1 MFRMPRELVTSEKLH
16 ETLSPLPP
24 PRSATV
30 NILRPPSRTTWRCW
44 LRRQGEGTHSER
56 TTTPRHAAAA
66 RAHVAA
72 AAPPTSSR
80 ALRKHYEAGIKNDP
94 YYRNKN
100 AILSSQVCSFTITR
114 CTTVDFACDVHV
126 VRSSISRLSKCL
138 SVLIRALSRQS
149 ADSPARPRIAF
160 AHDDDDD
167 AHNSSRRKS
176 AVLPDHCSILH
187 PQVPSTILAPRRPL
201 CRPNVTTLACP
212 RRTGR
217 RGGYIFSHRHDW
229 MSA

>member
-1 MFRMPRELVTSEKLH
+1 MKNSMKPSRLSLPREARRSTSCAHPGAAQRGGVGSGDKEKERTANAQRRL
-16 ETLSPLPP
+16 
-24 PRSATV
+24 AM
-30 NILRPPSRTTWRCW
+30 RPPLARTSRPQLH
-44 LRRQGEGTHSER
+44 LR
-56 TTTPRHAAAA
+56 A
-66 RAHVAA
+66 RAHCGNITETL
-72 AAPPTSSR
+72 P
-80 ALRKHYEAGIKNDP
+80 YEANKKRFLLVTIAIKTQ
-94 YYRNKN
+94 YYQAKYVHSPLHGARPSTLL
-100 AILSSQVCSFTITR
+100 AMCMWCDLVSVVC
-114 CTTVDFACDVHV
+114 
-126 VRSSISRLSKCL
+126 LKCL

>member
-1 MFRMPRELVTSEKLH
+1 MKPSR
-16 ETLSPLPP
+16 LSL

-30 NILRPPSRTTWRCW
+30 NIILAPTQPHTWRCW
-44 LRRQGEGTHSER
+44 VLAHRRQGVKEKVNAQRTHNA
-56 TTTPRHAAAA
+56 TPRHAGLAGAGWS
-66 RAHVAA
+66 RTPHVAGR
-72 AAPPTSSR
+72 SST
-80 ALRKHYEAGIKNDP
+80 YELARIAENKNDLTC
-94 YYRNKN
+94 YYCNKN
-100 AILSSQVCSFTITR
+100 AILFTITR

-217 RGGYIFSHRHDW
+217 RGGYIFSQRHDW

>member
-1 MFRMPRELVTSEKLH
+1 VKNSMKPSR
-16 ETLSPLPP
+16 LSL

-30 NILRPPSRTTWRCW
+30 SMTTSCAHPAAQR
-44 LRRQGEGTHSER
+44 GGVGSGDMEKER
-56 TTTPRHAAAA
+56 TANAQRRLAMWPPLARTSRPQLHLRA
-66 RAHVAA
+66 RAHCGNI
-72 AAPPTSSR
+72 TETYDTR
-80 ALRKHYEAGIKNDP
+80 RIEKTILNC

>member
-1 MFRMPRELVTSEKLH
+1 
-16 ETLSPLPP
+16 
-24 PRSATV
+24 
-30 NILRPPSRTTWRCW
+30 
-44 LRRQGEGTHSER
+44 
-56 TTTPRHAAAA
+56 
-66 RAHVAA
+66 
-72 AAPPTSSR
+72 
-80 ALRKHYEAGIKNDP
+80 
-94 YYRNKN
+94 
-100 AILSSQVCSFTITR
+100 
-114 CTTVDFACDVHV
+114 VHV

-217 RGGYIFSHRHDW
+217 RGGYIFSQRHDW

>member
-1 MFRMPRELVTSEKLH
+1 MKPSR
-16 ETLSPLPP
+16 LSL

-44 LRRQGEGTHSER
+44 RSGRQATRRRNAQRTHNDAS
-56 TTTPRHAAAA
+56 PHAAAA
-66 RAHVAA
+66 RRGRRGA
-72 AAPPTSSR
+72 R
-80 ALRKHYEAGIKNDP
+80 RG
-94 YYRNKN
+94 
-100 AILSSQVCSFTITR
+100 
-114 CTTVDFACDVHV
+114 
-126 VRSSISRLSKCL
+126 RSSTYELARIARKKTDILDLTIAIKTQYYQAKYVHSPLHGARPSTLLAMCMWCDLVSVVTESKCL

>member
-1 MFRMPRELVTSEKLH
+1 M
-16 ETLSPLPP
+16 
-24 PRSATV
+24 
-30 NILRPPSRTTWRCW
+30 RPPLARTSRPQLH
-44 LRRQGEGTHSER
+44 LR
-56 TTTPRHAAAA
+56 A
-66 RAHVAA
+66 RAHCGNI
-72 AAPPTSSR
+72 TTETR
-80 ALRKHYEAGIKNDP
+80 RRRYETRIKRNRLNDSCTIAIKTQ
-94 YYRNKN
+94 YYQAKYVHSPLHGARPSTLL
-100 AILSSQVCSFTITR
+100 AMCMW
-114 CTTVDFACDVHV
+114 CDLVSV
-126 VRSSISRLSKCL
+126 VTESKCL

>member
-1 MFRMPRELVTSEKLH
+1 MKPSRLSLPREARRSTSCAHPAAQRGGVGSGDKEKERTANAQRRL
-16 ETLSPLPP
+16 
-24 PRSATV
+24 AM
-30 NILRPPSRTTWRCW
+30 RPPLARTSRPQLH
-44 LRRQGEGTHSER
+44 LR
-56 TTTPRHAAAA
+56 A
-66 RAHVAA
+66 RAHCGNI
-72 AAPPTSSR
+72 TETF
-80 ALRKHYEAGIKNDP
+80 KHTRRIKNDP